1 MPDTPS
7 YLWSNSA
14 CHWSW
19 LALVVCL
26 WQVGCATTPY
36 RFGRFHHERDDQP
49 KQVQV
54 EYGRPQKTLDN
65 IAWAMGLWSRLLP
78 LNSHVNIHDISEKTE
93 DKLIAYLEDND
104 LADVLVRVN
113 QYDPKGEWRRL
124 RENDRIGPG
133 WKYTAGLLSMAHY
146 TLLPGRVFGGDQYN
160 AFTNTLYINSDVP
173 AVVLHEAAYAKDI
186 HSRSMPGSYAVFN
199 ELPLLSMWRH
209 TKGVNDVLGYAQL
222 NDDWNIERET
232 YRVVYPQMGVQST
245 AVGGPFLHFWDG
257 ILLSVGG
264 AVVGHATGQVAIS
277 QRTRERKELGI
288 DDTIEAGSESR
299 QGSSVRS
306 QSDPPGQVQLIRFG
320 SESEDE
326 SPGFFHIS
334 PALYLDE

>member
-1 MPDTPS
+1 M
-7 YLWSNSA
+7 
-14 CHWSW
+14 
-19 LALVVCL
+19 
-26 WQVGCATTPY
+26 TPY
-36 RFGRFHHERDDQP
+36 RYGRFCPQIDDET

-54 EYGRPQKTLDN
+54 AYGRPQKTLDN

-78 LNSHVNIHDISEKTE
+78 LNSNVNVHIISDKTE

-104 LADVLVRVN
+104 LSDVLVRVN

-124 RENDRIGPG
+124 RENNRIGPG

-146 TLLPGRVFGGDQYN
+146 TLIPGRVFGGDQYN

-186 HSRSMPGSYAVFN
+186 HSQSMPGTYAVFN
-199 ELPLLSMWRH
+199 ELPLISMWRH
-209 TKGVNDVLGYAQL
+209 TKGVNDVLGYAQM

-257 ILLSVGG
+257 ILLSVAG
-264 AVVGHATGQVAIS
+264 AAIGHATGQVAVS
-277 QRTRERKELGI
+277 QRTREREAMDVASSAK
-288 DDTIEAGSESR
+288 DDTESR
-299 QGSSVRS
+299 NGSLFRS
-306 QSDPPGQVQLIRFG
+306 QNDPLGKVQLTSFET
-320 SESEDE
+320 ESDDE
-326 SPGFFHIS
+326 CPGFFHLTH
-334 PALYLDE
+334 ALKLDQ